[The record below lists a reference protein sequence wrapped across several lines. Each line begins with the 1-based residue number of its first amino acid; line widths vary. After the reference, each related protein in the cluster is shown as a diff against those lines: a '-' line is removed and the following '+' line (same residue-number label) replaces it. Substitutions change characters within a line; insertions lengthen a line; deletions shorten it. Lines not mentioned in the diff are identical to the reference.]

1 MTKKQYKRRVM
12 ETLRTFNQSKAKSVM
27 RKRMMTDRIGVPK
40 WGAIISTGPH
50 KGEVLRS
57 YEQAWD
63 SINAIINGTN

>member
-12 ETLRTFNQSKAKSVM
+12 ETLRAFNRIEVKSVTN
-27 RKRMMTDRIGVPK
+27 KKMMTDRIVTPK

-50 KGEVLRS
+50 KGEILRS
-57 YEQAWD
+57 YEQAWN

>member
-12 ETLRTFNQSKAKSVM
+12 ETLRMFNQSKVKSVT

-40 WGAIISTGPH
+40 WGAIISAGPH